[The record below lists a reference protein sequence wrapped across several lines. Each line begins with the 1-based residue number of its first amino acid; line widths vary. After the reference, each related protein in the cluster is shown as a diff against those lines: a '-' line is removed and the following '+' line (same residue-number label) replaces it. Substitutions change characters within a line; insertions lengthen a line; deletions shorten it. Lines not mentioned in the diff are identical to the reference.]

1 MIGVIGETIEWILA
15 ALAGWRYLLS
25 PKYRKAKHNDWKNE
39 KVIYIVWDFCCGLA
53 GIAFSILVI
62 YLIYRELAY

>member
-39 KVIYIVWDFCCGLA
+39 KVIYCLGFLLRLGGYCI
-53 GIAFSILVI
+53 
-62 YLIYRELAY
+62 